1 MAQVKCNIELFR
13 ASARDLTIVCYWGYT
28 KLRTH
33 LELYLNHLLTR
44 LAWVS
49 LLDFLS
55 LHFITCKSNNSQ
67 LHEVFLRILY
77 DNMLTSMV
85 LWIISNSS
93 PLSVPTSSPLWVGKS
108 SHLCISRLYFPVSLI
123 LGLPMWLFF
132 FFFLT
137 NGMWVK
143 VSSIRY
149 QRNPLWE
156 FPTSV
161 TRRICPPHTP
171 VGLDL
176 RMNIHGA
183 YLSQTC
189 ITLSVWINAHC
200 VPLGF
205 WLLCYTA
212 TGDKYKTVLAYG
224 LWIHIS
230 QVMHS
235 NRTCESLQ
243 YTHCSKA
250 TPI

>member
-1 MAQVKCNIELFR
+1 MIPITEKERHRRDWRPDLANVLSEIKSFTCIYRDPEKKGWKQPRWWLGFEVQVDEDLESMAQVKCNIELFR

-67 LHEVFLRILY
+67 LHEVLLRILY

-132 FFFLT
+132 FFFWPMGCGWKFPAYAT
-137 NGMWVK
+137 RGIPYE
-143 VSSIRY
+143 SF
-149 QRNPLWE
+149 QPLSRE
-156 FPTSV
+156 EYA
-161 TRRICPPHTP
+161 PHI
-171 VGLDL
+171 LL
-176 RMNIHGA
+176 
-183 YLSQTC
+183 L
-189 ITLSVWINAHC
+189 VWISEWTYMELIWAK
-200 VPLGF
+200 P
-205 WLLCYTA
+205 A
-212 TGDKYKTVLAYG
+212 
-224 LWIHIS
+224 
-230 QVMHS
+230 
-235 NRTCESLQ
+235 
-243 YTHCSKA
+243 
-250 TPI
+250 

>member
-132 FFFLT
+132 FFFDQWDVGESFQHTLPEESL
-137 NGMWVK
+137 MR
-143 VSSIRY
+143 VS
-149 QRNPLWE
+149 NLCHEKNMP
-156 FPTSV
+156 PTYS
-161 TRRICPPHTP
+161 CWSGSQNEHTWS
-171 VGLDL
+171 
-176 RMNIHGA
+176 
-183 YLSQTC
+183 LSEPN
-189 ITLSVWINAHC
+189 LHNFEC
-200 VPLGF
+200 VNKCSLCAIGF
-205 WLLCYTA
+205 LAALL
-212 TGDKYKTVLAYG
+212 
-224 LWIHIS
+224 
-230 QVMHS
+230 HS
-235 NRTCESLQ
+235 NRWQIQDSPSIWSVNPYFPGYAQ
-243 YTHCSKA
+243 
-250 TPI
+250 